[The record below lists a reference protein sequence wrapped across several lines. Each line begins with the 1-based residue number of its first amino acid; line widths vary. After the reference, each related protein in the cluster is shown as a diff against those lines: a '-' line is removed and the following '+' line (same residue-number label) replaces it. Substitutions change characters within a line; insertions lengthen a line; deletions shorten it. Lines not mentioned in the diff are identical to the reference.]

1 MDYQPEASTVERAR
15 SNPNIVQRQR
25 PRSVAERGPGH
36 RSTDDGSWRAAR
48 PTPGRLAV
56 EHVARAR
63 QTTTFLWIL
72 AAALMRQSAALGA
85 EGHGY
90 STAGLIVVA
99 SGMLLGFVSRRR
111 IYETGYRLL
120 RPGGTVGNRGVQ
132 PGVARCGA
140 RTPRPLRQR
149 QRPRPCS
156 SEVSLKR
163 PALRRQGARVGLTSN
178 SPPAP
183 GASFSAPGRAVT
195 HPPCAPALCL
205 FFV

>member
-111 IYETGYRLL
+111 IYETVTDCYVREGLSETAACNLGSRDVERAL
-120 RPGGTVGNRGVQ
+120 R
-132 PGVARCGA
+132 ARCANANVRDRA
-140 RTPRPLRQR
+140 RRRCRSKGQR
-149 QRPRPCS
+149 CAARGP
-156 SEVSLKR
+156 VS
-163 PALRRQGARVGLTSN
+163 G
-178 SPPAP
+178 
-183 GASFSAPGRAVT
+183 
-195 HPPCAPALCL
+195 
-205 FFV
+205 